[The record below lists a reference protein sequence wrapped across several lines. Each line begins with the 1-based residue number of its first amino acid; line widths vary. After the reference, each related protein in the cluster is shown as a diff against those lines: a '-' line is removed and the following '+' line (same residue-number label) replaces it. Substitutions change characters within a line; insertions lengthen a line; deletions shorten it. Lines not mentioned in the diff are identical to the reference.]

1 LKYNI
6 KPNIRFVL
14 KNEEKNYY
22 LNVSSYLVVKSQ
34 CFLRFFQLD
43 GMDETSSSE
52 DEAKMVIALE
62 EKDAEKNEKKSEVTT
77 TRRMTRSQTT
87 SASSFHPAQE
97 ETRHDEKPEQPVKT
111 MVAGLGDDDDEKP
124 EEAVNLSGLTDDE
137 GKTTSL
143 KDDEKP
149 KEPTT
154 LNDMLYRLKASKQE
168 RYLEQQKQKEQ
179 RRQQQP
185 ERRTENFLGSIM
197 TAQTS
202 MFVQKQREGADG
214 QPAPEI
220 R

>member
-14 KNEEKNYY
+14 KNEEKTYY

-62 EKDAEKNEKKSEVTT
+62 EKDAEKKEKKSEVTT

-111 MVAGLGDDDDEKP
+111 MIAGLGDDDEKP

-168 RYLEQQKQKEQ
+168 RYLEQQKQMEQ

>member
-1 LKYNI
+1 M
-6 KPNIRFVL
+6 F
-14 KNEEKNYY
+14 
-22 LNVSSYLVVKSQ
+22 SSV
-34 CFLRFFQLD
+34 FFQLD
-43 GMDETSSSE
+43 GMDDPSSSE

-62 EKDAEKNEKKSEVTT
+62 EKDAEKKEKKSEVTT

-97 ETRHDEKPEQPVKT
+97 ETPHDEKPEQPVKT
-111 MVAGLGDDDDEKP
+111 MMAAGLCDDDVEKP
-124 EEAVNLSGLTDDE
+124 EEAVNLSGLPDDE

-143 KDDEKP
+143 KDDEKT

-168 RYLEQQKQKEQ
+168 RYLEQQKQMEQ